1 MRIPRNI
8 TNPKTLRRWQRMA
21 KEADELEQFAKDNG
35 CVVFK
40 RGTGNWG
47 FKKGGDESPYG
58 FDTEGE
64 VYIFI
69 KKHNAN
75 TGIV

>member
-1 MRIPRNI
+1 MNIPKNI
-8 TNPKTLRRWQRMA
+8 TNPKTLRRWQKMA
-21 KEADELEQFAKDNG
+21 EESDELEQFAKENG
-35 CVVFK
+35 CIVFK
-40 RGTGNWG
+40 RGTNNWG
-47 FKKGGDESPYG
+47 FKKGDDESPYG

-69 KKHNAN
+69 RKHNAN